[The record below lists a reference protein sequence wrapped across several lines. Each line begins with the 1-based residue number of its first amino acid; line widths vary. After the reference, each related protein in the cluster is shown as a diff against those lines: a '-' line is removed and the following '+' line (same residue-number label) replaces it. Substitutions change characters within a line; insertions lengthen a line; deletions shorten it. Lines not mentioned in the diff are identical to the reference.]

1 MTGSFFKI
9 EELTT
14 QIDLVLKVFMLTSL
28 QSGHTKLII
37 IMPNVKGG
45 KTQKK
50 RGKLQGNSSW
60 EICHRCAKILLAV
73 EHKMQLA

>member
-28 QSGHTKLII
+28 QSGHSVSEMK
-37 IMPNVKGG
+37 
-45 KTQKK
+45 
-50 RGKLQGNSSW
+50 S
-60 EICHRCAKILLAV
+60 
-73 EHKMQLA
+73 